1 VDKTVNNL
9 STELLTKNWIRP
21 LFFLLVVILGLA
33 YFFLFTAA
41 GGSFLV
47 KKAISHFAKGE
58 KIEFQKARG
67 SIIGKMVLEDIRV
80 EGLRSLPPGSTLTIR
95 SADVRLRKV
104 TNVFISGED
113 IDIGVGAIADSRI
126 QIQKA
131 DVEFNARSL
140 GSMRIKVSNGRLLL
154 PNSSLVLFYG
164 DYANGLFKFNIY
176 SKTAGI
182 DSLITLLAP
191 KDSPRIPVKGS
202 LADLDLYLTGSVQ
215 KPVVKGTVLVTRLEH
230 KDFSLNSANCAYD
243 VTFRNETKGILM
255 DGSIVVK
262 NGAVSGP
269 GTATVELAESKL
281 LFAGPPQK
289 PSFDINGDAVVDK
302 IRIRIFLRGTIDKPE
317 LRLSSD
323 SPLSQNQ
330 LLMMVATGRRW
341 GSASSASNSDAVPAD
356 MAIDF
361 IDYFALGG
369 SGKKLADALGIS
381 GFSFT
386 VNETKQ
392 AVKVD
397 KSVTE
402 KVEVGFGA
410 SRETG
415 KDNSQQISQ
424 TVNADYKV
432 TNAVSVSA
440 EQETKQT
447 NNNGVSSKGQQTDE
461 KLLIKYKK
469 SF

>member
-1 VDKTVNNL
+1 MK
-9 STELLTKNWIRP
+9 KFIIIAI
-21 LFFLLVVILGLA
+21 LVVILGLA

-41 GGSFLV
+41 GGSVLV
-47 KKAISHFAKGE
+47 RKAISIFVKGE
-58 KIEFQKARG
+58 EIEFRHARG
-67 SIIGKMVLEDIRV
+67 SIVGKMVLEDIRV
-80 EGLRSLPPGSTLTIR
+80 EGLRFLPLDSTLTIR
-95 SADVRLRKV
+95 SAGVRLRKL
-104 TNVFISGED
+104 TNVFISCED
-113 IDIGVGAIADSRI
+113 IDIGVGAVADSRI
-126 QIQKA
+126 KIHKT
-131 DVEFNARSL
+131 DVEFNSRSL

-154 PNSSLVLFYG
+154 PNSALVLFYG
-164 DYANGLFKFNIY
+164 DYTSGLLKFNVY
-176 SKTAGI
+176 SRTVGI
-182 DSLITLLAP
+182 DSLIALLAL
-191 KDSPRIPVKGS
+191 KDSPRVPAKGS
-202 LADLDLYLTGSVQ
+202 LADLDLYLTGSVR
-215 KPVVKGTVLVTRLEH
+215 KPVVRGTVLVTRLEY

-243 VTFRNETKGILM
+243 VIFRNETKGILI

-262 NGAVSGP
+262 DGAVSGP

-281 LFAGPPQK
+281 SFAGPPQK
-289 PSFDINGDAVVDK
+289 PSFDIRGNANVDK
-302 IRIRIFLRGTIDKPE
+302 TKINIVLKGTMDKPD

-323 SPLSQNQ
+323 SALSQNQ

-341 GSASSASNSDAVPAD
+341 GSAGAASNSDSIPAD

-415 KDNSQQISQ
+415 KDNSQQTSQ

-432 TNAVSVSA
+432 TGAVSVSA

-447 NNNGVSSKGQQTDE
+447 TNKGVSSKGQQTDD
-461 KLLIKYKK
+461 KLLLKYKK